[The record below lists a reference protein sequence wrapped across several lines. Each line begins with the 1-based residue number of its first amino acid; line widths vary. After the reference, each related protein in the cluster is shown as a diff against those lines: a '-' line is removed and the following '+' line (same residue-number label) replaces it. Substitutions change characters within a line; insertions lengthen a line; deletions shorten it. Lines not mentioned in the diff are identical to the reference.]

1 MKHNLQI
8 SVSSKPEENGIVSC
22 RTISMKERLLRKLFG
37 TTRKVT
43 IIVPGESVQGI
54 TILEGTAEGG
64 EANAT

>member
-8 SVSSKPEENGIVSC
+8 SVSSKPEEKGIVSC

-54 TILEGTAEGG
+54 TILEGAAEGG

>member
-8 SVSSKPEENGIVSC
+8 SVSSKLEENGIVSC